1 MPNNFDAFFERLT
14 AASGDYNKATVGA
27 LNFLDVVHKDVRPEV
42 ARIGQTIRVP
52 YPDADAF
59 ADQGLNGWTP
69 VGANLT
75 AGYKEV
81 VIGTRP
87 GKPML
92 VHDFEQFQTSSDL
105 IENFLDPYYKR
116 AAEFAN
122 GAVAAAITTANFNVI
137 PVLQSASIGGLGIAD
152 AANAWDAL
160 VDQKVPVTDQG
171 NAALV
176 MHNNVHRATLLSSE
190 WSQENQVGAIIA
202 ANTRL
207 NAADG
212 AAAQAFNFRR
222 VWDQQAPVTM
232 SANLTGTVS
241 VTNGSAT
248 VTGSGTQ
255 FATELAVGAVVQFQ
269 GDATPYRVAAIA
281 SATSLTLAQIFN
293 GTTATGRTYQRRT
306 YVTAA
311 IHKHAMV
318 LAMRPLPLVN
328 EGGVTSRLMMVKGIP
343 LRVQASYQHQLGG
356 WLVTVDFAMGVAVLR
371 PNFAA
376 LIKS

>member
-1 MPNNFDAFFERLT
+1 MANTFDAFFERLT
-14 AASGDYNKATVGA
+14 AASGEYNAAVVGA
-27 LNFLDVVHKDVRPEV
+27 LNFLDVVYKDVRPEV

-52 YPDADAF
+52 YPDASAF
-59 ADQGLNGWTP
+59 VDQGLNGWTP
-69 VGANLT
+69 VTDALA

-81 VIGTRP
+81 VIGNRP

-92 VHDFEQFQTSSDL
+92 VHDFEQFQTASDL
-105 IENFLDPYYKR
+105 VENFLDPYYKR
-116 AAEFAN
+116 AAEYAN
-122 GAVAAAITTANFNVI
+122 GSIAAAITPANFNAI
-137 PVLQSASIGGLGIAD
+137 PTFQSAVTGGLGIAD

-160 VDQKVPVTDQG
+160 VDQKVPITDQS
-171 NAALV
+171 NAALI

-212 AAAQAFNFRR
+212 AAAQAFNFKR

-232 SANLTGTVS
+232 TANLAGTVAL
-241 VTNGSAT
+241 TAGSPT
-248 VTGSGTQ
+248 VTGTSTT
-255 FATELAVGAVVQFQ
+255 FTTDLAVGAVVQFQ
-269 GDATPYRVAAIA
+269 GESTIYRVAAIG
-281 SATSLTLAQIFN
+281 SNTSLTLSQLYA
-293 GTTATGRTYQRRT
+293 GTTQSGRTYQRRT

-328 EGGVTSRLMMVKGIP
+328 EGNTTSRLIMLKGIP
-343 LRVQASYQHQLGG
+343 LRVQASYQHTLGG
-356 WLVTVDFAMGVAVLR
+356 HLVTVDFAMGVSVLR